1 MGGIVG
7 HADVKS
13 SYQKTYTPESFRP
26 ALSPCHCHARAHV
39 ERADYDDEYE
49 DSDDDDDDGND
60 GLNDGDDDED
70 DCTVMFMMTMI

>member
-26 ALSPCHCHARAHV
+26 ALSPRHCHARAHV

-49 DSDDDDDDGND
+49 DSDDDDDGND

-70 DCTVMFMMTMI
+70 DCTVMFMMIMI

>member
-26 ALSPCHCHARAHV
+26 ALSPCHCHAGAHV
-39 ERADYDDEYE
+39 ENAGHDHEYE
-49 DSDDDDDDGND
+49 YDDDDDGYY
-60 GLNDGDDDED
+60 GMNDGDDDED
-70 DCTVMFMMTMI
+70 GCTILFMMTIS